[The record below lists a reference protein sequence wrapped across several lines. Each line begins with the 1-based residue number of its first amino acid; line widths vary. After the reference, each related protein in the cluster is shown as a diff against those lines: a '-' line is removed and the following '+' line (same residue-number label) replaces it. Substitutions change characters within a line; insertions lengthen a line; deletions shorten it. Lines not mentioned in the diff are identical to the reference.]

1 MVLFY
6 CTCLALRFEDIK
18 TPVKKIS
25 DYELHKEKI
34 IFAGSVSV
42 NP

>member
-6 CTCLALRFEDIK
+6 CTCLALRFEDLK

-25 DYELHKEKI
+25 DYEIHKERTV
-34 IFAGSVSV
+34 FAGSVSV
-42 NP
+42 NA